1 MNIEKGIKKLSG
13 EFTTIVNFAAEQA
26 VIAFDPKQSRAVQN

>member
-13 EFTTIVNFAAEQA
+13 VLNTNLNFAAEQA